1 MKKGLFA
8 IFLLLLSCYSTERNC
23 LEFHQ
28 GTFDFETIVNGQ
40 LETSRFVR
48 NGTTEIEYYKALGE
62 WLWMY
67 LDQAKSYL
75 QSRQASDS
83 N

>member
-48 NGTTEIEYYKALGE
+48 NGTTEIEYYKAQVDTADIR
-62 WLWMY
+62 WVNY
-67 LDQAKSYL
+67 C
-75 QSRQASDS
+75 
-83 N
+83 